1 MRLEDQIAEALK
13 KAIRILPD
21 DVERLIRRAY
31 ETESG
36 KGGRLALDAVIRN
49 IEASG
54 KSGLPLCQDTGLIW
68 CIAEIGRDNHTD
80 IAALESLILS
90 GAEKGAE
97 EGYFRKSSVEDPI
110 YTRRNTLTNMPPIIN
125 YVLKD
130 GCDIT
135 LRFLMKGFGSENCSS
150 VRMLNPTAGEDGVV
164 AAVVDMMK
172 KAGGKPCPP
181 VSLGI
186 GVGSTMDG
194 AALLSKRAFFKEGE
208 ESRLER
214 RIKDEV
220 NKLGI
225 GPGGLG
231 GDNTCLSV
239 QLLEAPTHIAGLPVA
254 LTVNCWAD
262 RKASLVIKGGYCG
275 KNS

>member
-1 MRLEDQIAEALK
+1 MELEDQISEALK
-13 KAIRILPD
+13 KAIRVLPPE
-21 DVERLIRRAY
+21 VEDLIRGAY
-31 ETESG
+31 ESERG
-36 KGGRLALDAVIRN
+36 EGGRLALDAIIRN

-68 CIAEIGRDNHTD
+68 CIAEIGRDSHTD
-80 IAALESLILS
+80 IAALESLILA
-90 GAEKGAE
+90 GAEKGAA

-110 YTRRNTLTNMPPIIN
+110 YTRRNTLTNMPPVIN
-125 YVLKD
+125 YALVD
-130 GCDIT
+130 GSDVT

-164 AAVVDMMK
+164 SAVVDMMK
-172 KAGGKPCPP
+172 CAGGKPCPP
-181 VSLGI
+181 VFLGI

-194 AALLSKRAFFKEGE
+194 AALLSKRAFFRGEKE
-208 ESRLER
+208 SSLEM

-220 NKLGI
+220 NKLSI

-262 RKASLVIKGGYCG
+262 RKATLVIEGGYCG